1 MLYDATGHRA
11 FQYNAKEMGG
21 LRANSNAD
29 ATVQAVDL
37 FLKPAP
43 AVNQEDEAHPTLSPQ
58 PIFDRVL
65 PSLGGD
71 ILEQAKEVVEQQQD
85 DDFDQ
90 IVIDDDNRVDNGTD
104 VDDDQVEQNDHDNDR
119 VDIVDDDAV
128 EVDESAQPGP
138 LEADKDGVDNNGIG
152 DTENDGPEDSKMT
165 KTPPKY
171 GTIQGGIDGPPYL
184 PKDIEELGGDDVALA
199 PKQMRDPVVVPAV
212 RPKEEDVE
220 KKDTTPS
227 DENEALSSAPVIMPP
242 PPKADP
248 EEGKDFSVTTMEPI
262 KEATPLSNKA
272 KDAIEKVVGTEESHP
287 GIIHVPQM
295 SEGKDEV
302 QKEDI
307 GQEDKIEFEFD
318 GNSEGNKDEAKVEE
332 TTMNDDADDNVRE
345 ESADVVVEIVAS
357 EIEAEESGDGDD
369 DTADDDRTERDD
381 DNVDDDDAVDD
392 ADDDDRVPIPEDKPV
407 VESVSL
413 KKRKPNDETKEPYL
427 PDDSDT
433 ALCGEKS
440 SISALRCKTSALIRY
455 HTVGLMF
462 GASLI
467 LAFFCYRR
475 KRRLGGRRSR
485 RLDKSHEYARIIQ
498 EYDALLE
505 GNFDDDISY
514 NDDNETMSTWSGRGV
529 GGLEM
534 QNYHSDDRL
543 GVHELNG

>member
-1 MLYDATGHRA
+1 
-11 FQYNAKEMGG
+11 
-21 LRANSNAD
+21 
-29 ATVQAVDL
+29 
-37 FLKPAP
+37 
-43 AVNQEDEAHPTLSPQ
+43 
-58 PIFDRVL
+58 
-65 PSLGGD
+65 
-71 ILEQAKEVVEQQQD
+71 
-85 DDFDQ
+85 
-90 IVIDDDNRVDNGTD
+90 
-104 VDDDQVEQNDHDNDR
+104 
-119 VDIVDDDAV
+119 
-128 EVDESAQPGP
+128 
-138 LEADKDGVDNNGIG
+138 
-152 DTENDGPEDSKMT
+152 
-165 KTPPKY
+165 
-171 GTIQGGIDGPPYL
+171 
-184 PKDIEELGGDDVALA
+184 
-199 PKQMRDPVVVPAV
+199 MRDPVVVPAV
-212 RPKEEDVE
+212 RSKEEDVE

-242 PPKADP
+242 PKADP

-262 KEATPLSNKA
+262 KEAKPLSNKA
-272 KDAIEKVVGTEESHP
+272 KDAIEEVVGTEESHP

-318 GNSEGNKDEAKVEE
+318 GNSEGNKDEAEVEE
-332 TTMNDDADDNVRE
+332 TTMNEDDDDDDDDDDDNVRE
-345 ESADVVVEIVAS
+345 ESADDVVEIVAS

-369 DTADDDRTERDD
+369 DTADDDRTDRDD

-440 SISALRCKTSALIRY
+440 SISALRCKTSALVRY

-467 LAFFCYRR
+467 LTFFCYRR

-498 EYDALLE
+498 EFDELE
-505 GNFDDDISY
+505 GTFDDGISY
-514 NDDNETMSTWSGRGV
+514 NDDNETMSTWSGGGV